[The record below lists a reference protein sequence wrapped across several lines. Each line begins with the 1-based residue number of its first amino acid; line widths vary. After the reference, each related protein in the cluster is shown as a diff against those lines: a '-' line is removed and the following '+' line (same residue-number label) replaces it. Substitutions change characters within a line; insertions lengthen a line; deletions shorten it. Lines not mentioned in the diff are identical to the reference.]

1 MSGPTELLPALE
13 PNDDDARDA
22 AADASA
28 PTPGFWASVREAL
41 HGSQQDFTRGPIGRA
56 ILLLAVPMVLEMAM
70 ESVFAVT
77 DIFFVAHLGAA
88 AVATVGLTES
98 LLAAVYALAMGLAI
112 GATAV
117 VSRRI
122 GEKDAEGAAHAA
134 AQAVLLGVGVAA
146 VLGLLGAV
154 FAEELLRLMGAS
166 DEVLAIGLGF
176 TRIMLGGEASIIL
189 LFVAN
194 AIFRGAGDAAIAMRT
209 LWMAN
214 GINIVLGPLLV
225 FGVGPLPELGVTG
238 AAIGTTIGRA
248 VGAGYALFRLTRP
261 QHEVKGAGLRV
272 RVAARH
278 FRPDRAAIAGL
289 VRLSSSATAQ
299 TLIGSAS
306 WVGLVRIVSE
316 FGSNALAGY
325 TIALRVVVFAILPAW
340 GLSNAAATLVGQ
352 ALGAKDP
359 QRAEEAVWK
368 TAHLNAAF
376 MGTLGLLFLLF
387 AGPIIQIFTQDP
399 AIVPIGVRALRIVSA
414 GFVLYAYGMVLTAAF
429 NGAGDTRTPT
439 WLNFAVFWVFEIPL
453 AWLLAGPMGWG
464 PTGVFAAIAV
474 SFSVLAVASGVIF
487 RRGKWK
493 TQQV

>member
-13 PNDDDARDA
+13 PDDEAARDDA
-22 AADASA
+22 SESTA
-28 PTPGFWASVREAL
+28 PTPGLWASIREAL
-41 HGSQQDFTRGPIGRA
+41 HGSQQDFTRVPLRRA
-56 ILLLAVPMVLEMAM
+56 ILLLAVPMVLEMSM

-77 DIFFVAHLGAA
+77 DIFFVSHLGAA

-117 VSRRI
+117 VARRI

-134 AQAVLLGVGVAA
+134 AQAVLLGAGVAA

-166 DEVLAIGLGF
+166 DEVLAIGLNF
-176 TRIMLGGEASIIL
+176 TRVMLGGEASIIL

-248 VGAGYALFRLTRP
+248 VGAGYALWRLTRP
-261 QHEVKGAGLRV
+261 QPVIAGGGMRV

-278 FRPDRAAIAGL
+278 FRPDRAAIASL
-289 VRLSSSATAQ
+289 ARLSSSATAQ

-306 WVGLVRIVSE
+306 WVGLTRIVSE

-352 ALGAKDP
+352 ALGAKNP
-359 QRAEEAVWK
+359 QRAEAAVWK

-376 MGTLGLLFLLF
+376 MGTLGLLFLLL
-387 AGPIIQIFTQDP
+387 AGPIIGIFTQDP
-399 AIVPIGVRALRIVSA
+399 AVAPVGVQALRIMAS

-439 WLNFAVFWVFEIPL
+439 WLNFAVFWLFEIPL
-453 AWLLAGPMGWG
+453 AWVLAGPLGWG
-464 PTGVFAAIAV
+464 PTGVFAAIAIA
-474 SFSVLAVASGVIF
+474 FSALAVASGMIF